1 MRAIPSSTMS
11 TSDFWVTLSLSSK
24 GRIVHAG
31 SYVSFISSIFLL
43 QVLTQVEA
51 RVNFGTFDPFPR
63 DTQSVLEILESN
75 TGVRYRNS
83 SGCFILS
90 GTFIQIEAA
99 NKVLHHLV
107 KGNGERNSA
116 QTEADPSNRLDERG
130 SDSSSISEYSSFDVQ
145 PKVMQLLKRV
155 HKKKLQEI
163 QETFS
168 VEIDWIENTNQVNIC
183 PKKGLNNLIRLQE
196 GCDAF
201 INLYQEFYP
210 NMAREEVELSD
221 SVNERLVQQV
231 VSVAEA
237 EDPII
242 VEKEDKKLV
251 VYAEKNSIRG
261 YVQFLKEKLGIARD
275 SNSKR
280 TRRGQ
285 GSTGQSTSLN
295 DKRSRQGGYLPTQH
309 LVHVL
314 DNEVKLSLY
323 NGDITD
329 EAVDAIVNAANE
341 RLQHGAG
348 VAAAIVRKGG
358 RQIQEESNRLII
370 RYGTLNVG
378 GAVYT
383 SGGTLSCRY
392 VIHAVGPEWY
402 RHGKDMSRSLLC
414 QSCLESLALAV
425 KLNLSSIALTA
436 ISSGIFGM
444 PKDTCAEVMFLAI
457 EEFSSSEG
465 AKFSTLRDV
474 RIVIIDEP
482 TLSVFQEEF
491 AKRYVAHEAS
501 PETVST
507 QGRPS
512 DGQGSTSSAP
522 DSKDSAHQSKRNY
535 SSPSTRQAQ
544 FSDNAVSGEKREQNG
559 DVGSPSVP
567 ANPDEVGQ
575 SSTTPDSVNESGKN
589 GYKDNLSTGQL
600 NKDEQDC
607 NSGVKDPPSVVDPV
621 KYNESNGRPSF
632 SAKGRGRER
641 GNLAPNF
648 TGNETAK
655 NATGGTNLGVNSS
668 EISKGGARPP
678 GLTVTQ
684 EGKTL
689 AKSLNIHGAGDQKSN
704 VDKTGK
710 AKIAED
716 DDEPSG
722 DDLQNAKQVQNL
734 ANQSF
739 DSENSKIEAGDG
751 DRTDHTPNTSSR
763 EGSNKHSNN
772 KDVSNDKQLPQQL
785 KEEDFSTPGMKTD
798 QKSEQPTNPT
808 LNDNNEAVSSQDE
821 VIIRSTKPEETQS
834 AMGSTPEHDPSAAS
848 NLSPSSEHS
857 FSNQDVTNVDKDKV
871 GERRDAGESEN
882 QDHAAGI
889 QSDSVRFKSLCLQQ
903 TPVACPNRLSSFI
916 VILCLSNCMLFAT
929 RDAIFSPISRD
940 QQVSI

>member
-24 GRIVHAG
+24 GQIVHAG

-63 DTQSVLEILESN
+63 DTQSILEILESN

-99 NKVLHHLV
+99 NKVLRHLV

-130 SDSSSISEYSSFDVQ
+130 SDSSSISESSSFDVQ

-155 HKKKLQEI
+155 HNKKLQDI

-183 PKKGLNNLIRLQE
+183 PKKGLNKLIRLQE

-221 SVNERLVQQV
+221 SANERLVQQV

-237 EDPII
+237 DDPII
-242 VEKEDKKLV
+242 VEKAEKNLV

-261 YVQFLKEKLGIARD
+261 YVQLLKEKLGIARD

-280 TRRGQ
+280 TRRGK

-295 DKRSRQGGYLPTQH
+295 DKRSRQGGY

-358 RQIQEESNRLII
+358 RQIQEESNRLIK

-383 SGGTLSCRY
+383 SGGSLSCRY
-392 VIHAVGPEWY
+392 VIHTVGPEWY
-402 RHGKDMSRSLLC
+402 IHGKDMSRSLLYQAC
-414 QSCLESLALAV
+414 VESLALAV

-444 PKDTCAEVMFLAI
+444 PKDTCAEVMFFAI

-491 AKRYVAHEAS
+491 VKRYDPREAS
-501 PETVST
+501 PETMST
-507 QGRPS
+507 QGRS
-512 DGQGSTSSAP
+512 SADGQESIASAP
-522 DSKDSAHQSKRNY
+522 NSKDSAHQSNRND
-535 SSPSTRQAQ
+535 SSLPTGQSQ
-544 FSDNAVSGEKREQNG
+544 FGDKTFSLEKREKSG
-559 DVGSPSVP
+559 DSGLPREPTNPEKVGKSTH
-567 ANPDEVGQ
+567 
-575 SSTTPDSVNESGKN
+575 STTPNSVKENHENGKTN
-589 GYKDNLSTGQL
+589 SPSKGQL
-600 NKDEQDC
+600 EE
-607 NSGVKDPPSVVDPV
+607 VDPV
-621 KYNESNGRPSF
+621 KNNKSTGPLALSGT
-632 SAKGRGRER
+632 GRGRVT
-641 GNLAPNF
+641 LAPNF
-648 TGNETAK
+648 TGKET
-655 NATGGTNLGVNSS
+655 TGQPTRDTHLVKPSS
-668 EISKGGARPP
+668 ESLKGGVPPP

-684 EGKTL
+684 EGIIL
-689 AKSLNIHGAGDQKSN
+689 AKAVSNYGAGDQKGNSDDT
-704 VDKTGK
+704 VK
-710 AKIAED
+710 AKNAED
-716 DDEPSG
+716 TGEPSRE
-722 DDLQNAKQVQNL
+722 DLQNAKQVQNL
-734 ANQSF
+734 ANQND
-739 DSENSKIEAGDG
+739 DSENSEIESGNG
-751 DRTDHTPNTSSR
+751 NRTDQTSSR
-763 EGSNKHSNN
+763 EGSNKHLNN
-772 KDVSNDKQLPQQL
+772 HDVGDDKQRPQQL
-785 KEEDFSTPGMKTD
+785 KEEDISTLGKKTD
-798 QKSEQPTNPT
+798 QESEGLTNPT
-808 LNDNNEAVSSQDE
+808 VNDNNEAVSSQDE
-821 VIIRSTKPEETQS
+821 VTSRSPKPEETQS
-834 AMGSTPEHDPSAAS
+834 AKESTLEDDPSAS
-848 NLSPSSEHS
+848 CLSPSSEHL
-857 FSNQDVTNVDKDKV
+857 FSNQDVTDVDKDNI
-871 GERRDAGESEN
+871 GEQRNAEKFESQN
-882 QDHAAGI
+882 HATGI
-889 QSDSVRFKSLCLQQ
+889 QSDSVRFKSLY
-903 TPVACPNRLSSFI
+903 
-916 VILCLSNCMLFAT
+916 FAT
-929 RDAIFSPISRD
+929 YSGSVPNWAVF
-940 QQVSI
+940 V

>member
-1 MRAIPSSTMS
+1 MS
-11 TSDFWVTLSLSSK
+11 TSDFWVTDLLSSK
-24 GRIVHAG
+24 GQIVHAG

-63 DTQSVLEILESN
+63 DTQSILEILESN
-75 TGVRYRNS
+75 TGVKYRNS

-107 KGNGERNSA
+107 KGNGERNSV
-116 QTEADPSNRLDERG
+116 QTEADPSNRLAERG
-130 SDSSSISEYSSFDVQ
+130 SDSSSISESSSFDVQ

-155 HKKKLQEI
+155 HKKKLQDI

-221 SVNERLVQQV
+221 SANERLVQQV

-237 EDPII
+237 DDPII
-242 VEKEDKKLV
+242 VEKADKNLV

-280 TRRGQ
+280 SRRGQ
-285 GSTGQSTSLN
+285 GSTGQSIPVN

-358 RQIQEESNRLII
+358 RRIQEESNRLIK

-383 SGGTLSCRY
+383 SGGSLSCRY
-392 VIHAVGPEWY
+392 VIHTVGPEWY
-402 RHGKDMSRSLLC
+402 RHGKDMSRSLLY
-414 QSCLESLALAV
+414 QACLESLALAV

-444 PKDTCAEVMFLAI
+444 PKDTCAEVMFFAI

-491 AKRYVAHEAS
+491 VKRYAPREAS
-501 PETVST
+501 PEAMSI

-512 DGQGSTSSAP
+512 ADGQESTASAP
-522 DSKDSAHQSKRNY
+522 NSKDSAHQSNRND
-535 SSPSTRQAQ
+535 SSLPTGQSQ
-544 FSDNAVSGEKREQNG
+544 FGDKTFSLEKREKSGDSGLPREPTNPEKVGKSIHSTAPNSVKENHENG
-559 DVGSPSVP
+559 KTNSPL
-567 ANPDEVGQ
+567 
-575 SSTTPDSVNESGKN
+575 K
-589 GYKDNLSTGQL
+589 GQL
-600 NKDEQDC
+600 EE
-607 NSGVKDPPSVVDPV
+607 VDPV
-621 KYNESNGRPSF
+621 KNNKSTGPPALSGT
-632 SAKGRGRER
+632 GRGRV
-641 GNLAPNF
+641 NLAPNF
-648 TGNETAK
+648 TGKETTAQPTRDTHLVK
-655 NATGGTNLGVNSS
+655 PCS
-668 EISKGGARPP
+668 ESLKGGVPPP

-684 EGKTL
+684 EGITL
-689 AKSLNIHGAGDQKSN
+689 SKAVSNNGAGDKKGNSDDT
-704 VDKTGK
+704 VKTK
-710 AKIAED
+710 NAED
-716 DDEPSG
+716 TGVPSREY
-722 DDLQNAKQVQNL
+722 LQNAKQVQNL
-734 ANQSF
+734 ANQND
-739 DSENSKIEAGDG
+739 DSENSEIESGNG
-751 DRTDHTPNTSSR
+751 NRTDQTSSR
-763 EGSNKHSNN
+763 EGSNKHLNN
-772 KDVSNDKQLPQQL
+772 HDVGDDKQRPQQL
-785 KEEDFSTPGMKTD
+785 KEEDIPTLGKKTD
-798 QKSEQPTNPT
+798 QESEGLTNPT
-808 LNDNNEAVSSQDE
+808 VSDNNEAVSSQDE
-821 VIIRSTKPEETQS
+821 VTSRSPKPEETQL
-834 AMGSTPEHDPSAAS
+834 AKESTLEDDPSAS
-848 NLSPSSEHS
+848 CISPPSEHL
-857 FSNQDVTNVDKDKV
+857 FSNQDVTDVDKDNI
-871 GERRDAGESEN
+871 GERRNAEKFES
-882 QDHAAGI
+882 QDHATGI
-889 QSDSVRFKSLCLQQ
+889 QSDSVLFKSLY
-903 TPVACPNRLSSFI
+903 
-916 VILCLSNCMLFAT
+916 FAT
-929 RDAIFSPISRD
+929 HSGSVPNWAVFVYCYSLIFKLHALCDILDEITSNTRHGLYSDI
-940 QQVSI
+940 

>member
-1 MRAIPSSTMS
+1 MRAIPSITMS

-24 GRIVHAG
+24 GQIVHAG

-99 NKVLHHLV
+99 NKLLRHLV

-116 QTEADPSNRLDERG
+116 QTEADPSSRLDERG

-155 HKKKLQEI
+155 HKKKLQDI

-221 SVNERLVQQV
+221 SANERLVQQV

-237 EDPII
+237 DDPII
-242 VEKEDKKLV
+242 VEKADKNLV

-261 YVQFLKEKLGIARD
+261 YVQLLKAKLGIARD

-358 RQIQEESNRLII
+358 RQIQEESNRLIK

-383 SGGTLSCRY
+383 SGGSLSCRY
-392 VIHAVGPEWY
+392 VIHTVGPEWY
-402 RHGKDMSRSLLC
+402 RHGKDMSRSLLRKAC
-414 QSCLESLALAV
+414 IESLALAV

-444 PKDTCAEVMFLAI
+444 PKDTCAEVMFFAI

-491 AKRYVAHEAS
+491 VKRYDPREAS
-501 PETVST
+501 PETMST
-507 QGRPS
+507 QGRS
-512 DGQGSTSSAP
+512 SADGQESIASAP
-522 DSKDSAHQSKRNY
+522 NSKDSAHQSNRND
-535 SSPSTRQAQ
+535 SSLPTGQSQ
-544 FSDNAVSGEKREQNG
+544 FGDKTFSLEKGEKSGDSGLPREPTNPEK
-559 DVGSPSVP
+559 VGKSTH
-567 ANPDEVGQ
+567 
-575 SSTTPDSVNESGKN
+575 STTPNSVKENHENGKAN
-589 GYKDNLSTGQL
+589 SPSKGQL
-600 NKDEQDC
+600 EEA
-607 NSGVKDPPSVVDPV
+607 DPV
-621 KYNESNGRPSF
+621 KNNKSTGPLALSGT
-632 SAKGRGRER
+632 GRGRV
-641 GNLAPNF
+641 NLAPNF
-648 TGNETAK
+648 IGKETTGQPTRDTHLVK
-655 NATGGTNLGVNSS
+655 PSS
-668 EISKGGARPP
+668 ESLKGGVPPP

-684 EGKTL
+684 EGIIL
-689 AKSLNIHGAGDQKSN
+689 AKAVSNYGAGDQKGNSDDT
-704 VDKTGK
+704 VK
-710 AKIAED
+710 AKNAED
-716 DDEPSG
+716 TGEPSRE
-722 DDLQNAKQVQNL
+722 DLQNAKQVQNL
-734 ANQSF
+734 ANQND
-739 DSENSKIEAGDG
+739 DSENSEIESGNG
-751 DRTDHTPNTSSR
+751 NRTDQTSSR
-763 EGSNKHSNN
+763 EGSNKHLNN
-772 KDVSNDKQLPQQL
+772 HDVGDDKQRPQQL
-785 KEEDFSTPGMKTD
+785 KEEDISTLGKKTD
-798 QKSEQPTNPT
+798 QESEGLTNPT
-808 LNDNNEAVSSQDE
+808 VNDNNEAVSSQDE
-821 VIIRSTKPEETQS
+821 VTSRSPKPEETQS
-834 AMGSTPEHDPSAAS
+834 AKESTLEDDPSAS
-848 NLSPSSEHS
+848 CLSPSSEHL
-857 FSNQDVTNVDKDKV
+857 FSNQDVTDVDKDNI
-871 GERRDAGESEN
+871 GEQRNAEKFESQN
-882 QDHAAGI
+882 HATGI
-889 QSDSVRFKSLCLQQ
+889 QSDSVRFK
-903 TPVACPNRLSSFI
+903 VARLDFLGLIPPNFEH
-916 VILCLSNCMLFAT
+916 
-929 RDAIFSPISRD
+929 
-940 QQVSI
+940 